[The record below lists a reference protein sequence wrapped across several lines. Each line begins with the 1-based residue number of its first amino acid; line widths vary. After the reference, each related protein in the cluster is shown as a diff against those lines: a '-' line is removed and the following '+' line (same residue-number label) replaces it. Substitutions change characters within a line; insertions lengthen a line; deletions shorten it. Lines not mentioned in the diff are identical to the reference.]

1 MVHRGRQDGGGVGG
15 WTLTERDAETE
26 GVGEEEAKGE
36 TDKGMGEIVFMFGNK
51 RGV

>member
-1 MVHRGRQDGGGVGG
+1 MGGG
-15 WTLTERDAETE
+15 TLTERDAETE